1 MKNKLITTALV
12 GSMFGFA
19 ISSAVAQTTVTGNLD
34 IAYHAVSGKGTDTA
48 TNPSYRG
55 FGQEQQINIQNK
67 GKLSNGMD
75 YAAGFSWELDGSEVL
90 GGDSTAA
97 AASNDSTNA
106 RQENVFID
114 LLVNKDLTLSIS
126 ADHMPNTDVTMT
138 NLVGWGYLGG
148 QGIQNNGSSYPT
160 SLNDGGYG
168 IGFTYNLGPAR
179 LTLQHQPNP
188 GKAAGFNDTGHTIEA
203 QEDGDENAKVEGILR
218 GDFGVKGLDV
228 LIGFQRQ
235 DARISNGVAKDEN
248 GERFSAKYNFGQVT
262 VAGDYIKLEGQDRTI
277 AGTAGTNRNE
287 TLKGK
292 SVGIAYALTPALSIG
307 YTQSKAEISGATG
320 SSLSAG
326 VQDEKIKMFQA
337 GYNLGAVTV
346 QAQVRDVENA
356 AGVATADGK
365 IGSVKLSTRF

>member
-34 IAYHAVSGKGTDTA
+34 IAYHALKAKGAQSA
-48 TNPSYRG
+48 TNNSYRG

-67 GKLSNGMD
+67 GKLSNGME
-75 YAAGFSWELDGSEVL
+75 YAAGFSWELDGDEVL
-90 GGDSTAA
+90 GGDTTAA
-97 AASNDSTNA
+97 AVSTDSSNS

-114 LLVNKDLTLSIS
+114 FMVSKDLTLSIS

-188 GKAAGFNDTGHTIEA
+188 GKAAGFNDTGHTME
-203 QEDGDENAKVEGILR
+203 QQQDGDENSKYEGILR
-218 GDFGVKGLDV
+218 GDLGVKGLDV
-228 LIGFQRQ
+228 LVGFQRQ
-235 DARISNGVAKDEN
+235 DGRTQAAKDEK
-248 GERFSAKYNFGQVT
+248 GERFAAKYSVGAIT
-262 VAGDYIKLEGQDRTI
+262 VAGDYIKVEGQDRTI
-277 AGTAGTNRNE
+277 AGSAGSTRAE
-287 TLKGK
+287 ELKGK
-292 SVGIAYALTPALSIG
+292 SVGIAYAVTPALSVG
-307 YTQSKAEISGATG
+307 YTQSKAST
-320 SSLSAG
+320 SAASTE
-326 VQDEKIKMFQA
+326 DEKAKMFA
-337 GYNLGAVTV
+337 IGYNLGAVTV
-346 QAQVRDVENA
+346 QAQVRDVDNA
-356 AGVATADGK
+356 AGVSTADGK

>member
-1 MKNKLITTALV
+1 MKNKLIATALA
-12 GSMFGFA
+12 GSMFGFG
-19 ISSAVAQTTVTGNLD
+19 ISTAVAQTTVTGNLD
-34 IAYHAVSGKGTDTA
+34 IAYHAVAAKGTQSA
-48 TNPSYRG
+48 TNSSYRG

-67 GKLSNGMD
+67 GKLSNGME

-97 AASNDSTNA
+97 AVSNDSSNA
-106 RQENVFID
+106 RQENVYID

-126 ADHMPNTDVTMT
+126 ADHMPNTDVTMS

-148 QGIQNNGSSYPT
+148 QGLQNNGSSYPT

-188 GKAAGFNDTGHTIEA
+188 GKAAGFNDTGHTIEG
-203 QEDGDENAKVEGILR
+203 QEDGDENSKVEGILR
-218 GDFGVKGLDV
+218 GDLGVKGLDV

-235 DARISNGVAKDEN
+235 DARLKDGIARDED
-248 GERFSAKYNFGQVT
+248 GERYAAKYNFGNVT
-262 VAGDYIKLEGQDRTI
+262 VAADYIKLEGQDRTI
-277 AGTAGTNRNE
+277 AGSAGTTRAE

-307 YTQSKAEISGATG
+307 YTQSKAEVSNATAARAA
-320 SSLSAG
+320 LG
-326 VQDEKIKMFQA
+326 VEDEKAKMFQV

-346 QAQVRDVENA
+346 QAQVRDVDNA
-356 AGVATADGK
+356 AGVGTADGK

>member
-34 IAYHAVSGKGTDTA
+34 IVYHAVSSKGGTVGV
-48 TNPSYRG
+48 NHKYRG

-75 YAAGFSWELDGSEVL
+75 YAAGFSWELDGDEVL
-90 GGDSTAA
+90 GADTTAGA
-97 AASNDSTNA
+97 VSNDSTNA

-114 LLVNKDLTLSIS
+114 LMVNKDLTLSVS

-148 QGIQNNGSSYPT
+148 QGLQNAGSSYPT

-188 GKAAGFNDTGHTIEA
+188 GKAAGMSDTGHNMEA
-203 QEDGDENAKVEGILR
+203 QQDGDENSKFEGVLR

-228 LIGFQRQ
+228 LVGFARQ
-235 DARISNGVAKDEN
+235 DGRNAAAKDEN
-248 GERFSAKYNFGQVT
+248 GERYAAKYNFGQIT
-262 VAGDYIKLEGQDRTI
+262 VAADYIKYEGQDRTTGGS
-277 AGTAGTNRNE
+277 AGTSRTE
-287 TLKGK
+287 ELKGK
-292 SVGIAYALTPALSIG
+292 SVGIAYAVTPALSVG
-307 YTQSKAEISGATG
+307 YTQSKASTNAASTE
-320 SSLSAG
+320 
-326 VQDEKIKMFQA
+326 DEKAKMFA
-337 GYNLGAVTV
+337 VGYNLGAVTV
-346 QAQVRDVENA
+346 QAQYRDVDNA
-356 AGVATADGK
+356 AGQATVDGK
-365 IGSVKLSTRF
+365 IGQVKLSTRF

>member
-34 IAYHAVSGKGTDTA
+34 IAYHALKAKGAQSA
-48 TNPSYRG
+48 TNNSYRG

-67 GKLSNGMD
+67 GKLSNGME

-90 GGDSTAA
+90 GGDSTSA

-114 LLVNKDLTLSIS
+114 FMVSKDLTLSIS

-148 QGIQNNGSSYPT
+148 HGLQNNGSSYPT

-188 GKAAGFNDTGHTIEA
+188 GKAAGFNDTGHTMES
-203 QEDGDENAKVEGILR
+203 QEDGDENSKYEGILR
-218 GDFGVKGLDV
+218 GDLGVKGLDV
-228 LIGFQRQ
+228 LVGFQRQ
-235 DARISNGVAKDEN
+235 DGRTTAAKDEN
-248 GERFSAKYNFGQVT
+248 GERFAVKYSVGAIT
-262 VAGDYIKLEGQDRTI
+262 VAGDYIKLEGQDRTTAGS
-277 AGTAGTNRNE
+277 AGTSRTE
-287 TLKGK
+287 ELKGK
-292 SVGIAYALTPALSIG
+292 SVGIAYAVTPALSVG
-307 YTQSKAEISGATG
+307 YTQSKAST
-320 SSLSAG
+320 SAASTE
-326 VQDEKIKMFQA
+326 DEKAKMFA
-337 GYNLGAVTV
+337 IGYNLGAVTV
-346 QAQVRDVENA
+346 QAQVRDVDNA
-356 AGVATADGK
+356 AGVSTADGK

>member
-19 ISSAVAQTTVTGNLD
+19 ISSAVAQTTITGNLD
-34 IAYHAVSGKGTDTA
+34 IAYHAVSGKGTDSA

-75 YAAGFSWELDGSEVL
+75 YAAGFSWEIDGDEAL
-90 GGDSTAA
+90 GGDSQAA
-97 AASNDSTNA
+97 AVATDSSNA

-114 LLVNKDLTLSIS
+114 LIVNKDLTLSIS

-148 QGIQNNGSSYPT
+148 QGLQNNSSSYPT
-160 SLNDGGYG
+160 SLNDSGYG

-179 LTLQHQPNP
+179 LTLNHQPNP
-188 GKAAGFNDTGHTIEA
+188 GKAAGFSDSGHNIEA
-203 QEDGDENAKVEGILR
+203 QQDGDENAKVEGVLR

-235 DARISNGVAKDEN
+235 DGRTTAAKDEN
-248 GERFSAKYNFGQVT
+248 GERFAAKYNFGQVT
-262 VAGDYIKLEGQDRTI
+262 VAADYIKLEGQDRTFNGS
-277 AGTAGTNRNE
+277 AQSTRAE

-292 SVGIAYALTPALSIG
+292 SVGIAYALTPAFSIG
-307 YTQSKAEISGATG
+307 YTQSKAEVSNATG
-320 SSLSAG
+320 TSLTNG
-326 VQDEKIKMFQA
+326 VEDEKVKMFQA

-346 QAQVRDVENA
+346 QAQVRDVDNA
-356 AGVATADGK
+356 AGVSTADGK
-365 IGSVKLSTRF
+365 IGSVKLSTKF

>member
-1 MKNKLITTALV
+1 MKSKLITTALV

-34 IAYHAVSGKGTDTA
+34 IAYHAVKAKGTQTT
-48 TNPSYRG
+48 TNNSYRG

-75 YAAGFSWELDGSEVL
+75 YAAGFSWELDGDEVL
-90 GGDSTAA
+90 GADTTAA
-97 AASNDSTNA
+97 AASNDSSNA

-114 LLVNKDLTLSIS
+114 LMVSKDLTLSIS

-148 QGIQNNGSSYPT
+148 QGLQNNGSSYPT

-188 GKAAGFNDTGHTIEA
+188 GKAAGFSDTGHNVEA
-203 QEDGDENAKVEGILR
+203 QQDGDENSKYEGILR
-218 GDFGVKGLDV
+218 GDLGVKGLDV
-228 LIGFQRQ
+228 LVGFQRQ
-235 DARISNGVAKDEN
+235 NGRTAAAKNED
-248 GERFSAKYNFGQVT
+248 GERYAIKYNFGQVT
-262 VAGDYIKLEGQDRTI
+262 VAGDYIKLEGQDRTV
-277 AGTAGTNRNE
+277 AGTAGTSRTE
-287 TLKGK
+287 ELKGK
-292 SVGIAYALTPALSIG
+292 SVGIAYAVTPALSVG
-307 YTQSKAEISGATG
+307 YTQSKAST
-320 SSLSAG
+320 SAASTE
-326 VQDEKIKMFQA
+326 DEKMKMFA
-337 GYNLGAVTV
+337 IGYNLGAVTV
-346 QAQVRDVENA
+346 QAQVRDVDNA
-356 AGVATADGK
+356 AGVSTADGK

>member
-1 MKNKLITTALV
+1 MKNKIVTALA
-12 GSMFGFA
+12 GSLFGLGLA
-19 ISSAVAQTTVTGNLD
+19 SASVAQTTVSGNLD
-34 IAYHAVSGKGTDTA
+34 LAYHAVSSNATA
-48 TNPSYRG
+48 GGSYRAVG
-55 FGQEQQINIQNK
+55 RETQINIANK

-75 YAAGFSWELDGSEVL
+75 YAAGFSWELEGGETL
-90 GGDSTAA
+90 GGTGNTDSANA
-97 AASNDSTNA
+97 GNENVYIDFFYNKDSYVSISNDH
-106 RQENVFID
+106 V
-114 LLVNKDLTLSIS
+114 
-126 ADHMPNTDVTMT
+126 PNTDVTFT

-168 IGFTYNLGPAR
+168 IGFTYDLGPAR

-235 DARISNGVAKDEN
+235 NARINDGVAKDEN

-262 VAGDYIKLEGQDRTI
+262 VAGDYIKLEGQDRTF
-277 AGTAGTNRNE
+277 AGSAATTRSE

-292 SVGIAYALTPALSIG
+292 SVGIAYALTPAFSIG
-307 YTQSKAEISGATG
+307 YTQSKAEVSNATG
-320 SSLSAG
+320 TSLTNG
-326 VQDEKIKMFQA
+326 VEDEKIKMFQA

-346 QAQVRDVENA
+346 QAQVRDVDNA